1 MRKLSGVTLIPLVL
15 AIIGAINWGLV
26 GFFNWDLVAAIFGG
40 AVHPDASAVS
50 RVIYSLVGLS
60 GLALIGLLPRLR
72 EARPE
77 AQPLGRRSEAR
88 P

>member
-1 MRKLSGVTLIPLVL
+1 MRKLSGIILVPLLL

-26 GFFNWDLVAAIFGG
+26 GFLNYDLVAAIFGG
-40 AVHPDASAVS
+40 NARPDASAFS

-77 AQPLGRRSEAR
+77 AQPLGRRGEAR